1 MVNMDTIDKLL
12 TRRNALGLMGGA
24 ALAAVVSACG
34 GGSST
39 ASSSRTTSTS
49 TTTTTTP
56 STSTSTAT
64 SNADTTTCTLTPQE
78 TAGPYPLD
86 LHNNPAMFRKDITE
100 GKTGVPL
107 ALTLTML
114 NTNKDCA
121 PITNARIDVWHCDKD
136 GVYSGY
142 SQAGANTVG
151 ETFCRGIQ
159 LTDRDG
165 KVTFTT
171 IYPGWYRGRITHIH
185 FQLYL
190 NNGLVATS
198 QLAFP
203 QDITTAVYDSAL
215 YKAHGQNTSVSSFS
229 QDNVFSDGTT
239 GEMLTLTGDA
249 SSGYTATL
257 TAGVAV

>member
-1 MVNMDTIDKLL
+1 MIGCMETVGKVL

-39 ASSSRTTSTS
+39 ASSSRRTATSSTTTTSPS
-49 TTTTTTP
+49 ATTTTTP
-56 STSTSTAT
+56 AVATTST
-64 SNADTTTCTLTPQE
+64 TLIPEE

-86 LHNNPAMFRKDITE
+86 LHNNQAMFRRDITE
-100 GKTGVPL
+100 GKTGVALTL
-107 ALTLTML
+107 ALTIL
-114 NTNKDCA
+114 NTGQNGA
-121 PITNARIDVWHCDKD
+121 PISNARVDVWHCDKD

-142 SQAGANTVG
+142 SQPGANTVG

-159 LTDRDG
+159 LTDSDG

-171 IYPGWYRGRITHIH
+171 IYPGWYSGRITHIH
-185 FQLYL
+185 FQVYL

-203 QDITTAVYDSAL
+203 QEITTTVYDSAL

-229 QDNVFSDGTT
+229 QDNVFNDGTT
-239 GEMLTLTGDA
+239 GEMLALTGDT